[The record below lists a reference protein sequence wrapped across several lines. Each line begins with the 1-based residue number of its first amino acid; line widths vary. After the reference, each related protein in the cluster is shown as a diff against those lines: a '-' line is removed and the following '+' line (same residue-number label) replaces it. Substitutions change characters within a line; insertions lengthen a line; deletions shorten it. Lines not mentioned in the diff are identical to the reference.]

1 MKPITTGVIIFIG
14 SAISAI
20 LLYFFGQNLGITST
34 IAKIVVWACV
44 SIVIS
49 LILLTPLITRFFWAR
64 SSDKY
69 SGLKHLNPEDLS
81 GDNGESSTLIGIAER
96 WEQLR
101 HIYLLTRQ
109 YKKHRKPW
117 IFVVTQEPMLLD
129 RVLPNIRPQLWVET
143 ASAIWIDAQAMEPAN
158 GWQYL
163 RGVGKRPA
171 EGIVEL
177 QGEFSVQEN
186 TAQLLELMKK
196 LGWKLPINQVHF
208 VNDANEMPSAVSHA
222 LKYGSTVSSAEL
234 MKELDQFAN
243 RLAAVGTRLIEA
255 DLEQTPI
262 VKLSAKLPSQT
273 QALAD
278 YIAAEK
284 RGLGKLDTVAG
295 ISFIQ
300 SNQPEQSGDLIFR
313 AFNDLS
319 VLGSG
324 KKLRFSKTEK
334 IYLGLSAVALL
345 VSGAFAVSAYSSY
358 QEISRLKT
366 DFESV
371 QKVKSRAE
379 KVAILI
385 RLQQDITDLES
396 RRSFSQYAVKFLGY
410 EHRQELLAVAYRK
423 YNNLAKDVISRPATA
438 FFENKLD
445 ELVML
450 EGRIPDDFELQDSA
464 YQDLK
469 AYLMLTSHVEKTKG
483 TKDAEFLVT
492 KLTQM
497 LTTQNVAAKDAQTLA
512 QFFVSRMS
520 QKNNLAEPEQTEL
533 VSRSRQVLVDWINR
547 DQGSEQLY
555 KRIIQG
561 TNAKLQTITLDKL
574 LNKDLKG
581 IWNVGKPLP
590 RIYTVEGWEKY
601 IKPGLEQ
608 AIKDSKSN
616 DWVLGGNVY
625 QASVTEAAINSLKER
640 YFKEYATAWYN
651 MMNSITWQPRTTSLD
666 AVNQLHVY
674 ADPQRSPLVALF
686 NAVKESSQLDSKKV
700 DVNPAV
706 ADAAKRV
713 AARQLST
720 RSRKVADAV
729 LNSQTENINALED
742 KVNDYLAGP
751 LEAEFETLLQLI
763 DAQIN
768 PKSDLSLQRYLERV
782 TTVKQRLIQMTA
794 SSDTGGAARTAVQG
808 VLNGGDNEFLD
819 GIQYAR
825 LIEAGVGDR
834 LLPFARNV
842 FVLPFN
848 SVWDSIAGV
857 AQKDINNLWASNFVN
872 PMQSELGG
880 RYPFARSEIE
890 VSIPVL
896 AKYLDVNKGALNQ
909 FVTTQLAGVLTK
921 QGNQWI
927 VAPGSELKVNPGLLQ
942 QLNKLSAIS
951 EDFFVNGEGGYSFEL
966 KPTSTQG
973 IVQYDLIID
982 GQPLDYF
989 NQQTEWKTFKWPGD
1003 VSNAGLRISWET
1015 EAEGMRKTQ
1024 EISGRFGFIR
1034 MLEKSRVTPID
1045 SGTYLVEFPLEKDKL
1060 MRFYMRTNSGKGP
1073 LGLLELKNI
1082 HLPNK
1087 IFEVK

>member
-1 MKPITTGVIIFIG
+1 M
-14 SAISAI
+14 
-20 LLYFFGQNLGITST
+20 
-34 IAKIVVWACV
+34 
-44 SIVIS
+44 
-49 LILLTPLITRFFWAR
+49 
-64 SSDKY
+64 
-69 SGLKHLNPEDLS
+69 
-81 GDNGESSTLIGIAER
+81 
-96 WEQLR
+96 
-101 HIYLLTRQ
+101 
-109 YKKHRKPW
+109 
-117 IFVVTQEPMLLD
+117 
-129 RVLPNIRPQLWVET
+129 
-143 ASAIWIDAQAMEPAN
+143 
-158 GWQYL
+158 
-163 RGVGKRPA
+163 
-171 EGIVEL
+171 
-177 QGEFSVQEN
+177 
-186 TAQLLELMKK
+186 
-196 LGWKLPINQVHF
+196 
-208 VNDANEMPSAVSHA
+208 
-222 LKYGSTVSSAEL
+222 
-234 MKELDQFAN
+234 
-243 RLAAVGTRLIEA
+243 
-255 DLEQTPI
+255 
-262 VKLSAKLPSQT
+262 
-273 QALAD
+273 
-278 YIAAEK
+278 
-284 RGLGKLDTVAG
+284 
-295 ISFIQ
+295 
-300 SNQPEQSGDLIFR
+300 
-313 AFNDLS
+313 
-319 VLGSG
+319 
-324 KKLRFSKTEK
+324 
-334 IYLGLSAVALL
+334 
-345 VSGAFAVSAYSSY
+345 
-358 QEISRLKT
+358 KT

-379 KVAILI
+379 KVATLI

-423 YNNLAKDVISRPATA
+423 YNNLAKDVISRPATV

-469 AYLMLTSHVEKTKG
+469 AYLMLTSHVEKTKDA
-483 TKDAEFLVT
+483 KDAEFLVT

-561 TNAKLQTITLDKL
+561 MNAKLQTITLDKL

-729 LNSQTENINALED
+729 LNSQSENINALED

-872 PMQSELGG
+872 PMQSELGS

-982 GQPLDYF
+982 GQSLDYF

>member
-1 MKPITTGVIIFIG
+1 M
-14 SAISAI
+14 
-20 LLYFFGQNLGITST
+20 
-34 IAKIVVWACV
+34 
-44 SIVIS
+44 
-49 LILLTPLITRFFWAR
+49 
-64 SSDKY
+64 
-69 SGLKHLNPEDLS
+69 KHLNPEDLS

-262 VKLSAKLPSQT
+262 AKLSAKLPSQT

-300 SNQPEQSGDLIFR
+300 SNLPEQSGDLIFR

-334 IYLGLSAVALL
+334 IYFGLSAVALL
-345 VSGAFAVSAYSSY
+345 VGGAFAASAYSSH

-379 KVAILI
+379 KVATLI

-423 YNNLAKDVISRPATA
+423 YNNLAKDVISRPATV

-469 AYLMLTSHVEKTKG
+469 AYLMLTSHVEKTKDA
-483 TKDAEFLVT
+483 KDAEFLVT

-561 TNAKLQTITLDKL
+561 MNAKLQTITLDKL

-729 LNSQTENINALED
+729 LNSQSENINALED

-872 PMQSELGG
+872 PMQSELGS

-982 GQPLDYF
+982 GQSLDYF

>member
-1 MKPITTGVIIFIG
+1 
-14 SAISAI
+14 
-20 LLYFFGQNLGITST
+20 
-34 IAKIVVWACV
+34 
-44 SIVIS
+44 
-49 LILLTPLITRFFWAR
+49 
-64 SSDKY
+64 
-69 SGLKHLNPEDLS
+69 
-81 GDNGESSTLIGIAER
+81 
-96 WEQLR
+96 
-101 HIYLLTRQ
+101 
-109 YKKHRKPW
+109 
-117 IFVVTQEPMLLD
+117 MLLD

-262 VKLSAKLPSQT
+262 AKLSAKLPSQT

-278 YIAAEK
+278 YIVAEK

-345 VSGAFAVSAYSSY
+345 VGGAFAVSAYSSY

-379 KVAILI
+379 KVATLI

-469 AYLMLTSHVEKTKG
+469 AYLMLTSHVEKTKS

-982 GQPLDYF
+982 GQSLDYF